1 MWLGGGERGKD
12 LFLRFP
18 SKPFW
23 EVRPAGMTDRPKE
36 ARLRGETL
44 GACHGEREREH
55 LCHGR
60 RKCHGGLT
68 NNTNLPLS
76 GEGKWYTDELLGG
89 RQVCPDQTKVVK
101 G

>member
-1 MWLGGGERGKD
+1 MWFGGGERGKD

-18 SKPFW
+18 SKHFW
-23 EVRPAGMTDRPKE
+23 EVRPAGMIDRPKE
-36 ARLRGETL
+36 ARLDGKRWEH
-44 GACHGEREREH
+44 AMEREREH
-55 LCHGR
+55 LRHGR
-60 RKCHGGLT
+60 RKCHGGLR

-89 RQVCPDQTKVVK
+89 RQVRPVQTKAIK